1 MNEAHGY
8 NAESILAQLPP
19 VLAEDG
25 RMHALAVAITEAL
38 VVRLDEIELEKIY
51 TRIDELPE
59 DLLDILAVDFAVDW
73 WDKSWPLER
82 KRQSLKDSWR
92 IHRILGTP
100 EAMNLAVQAAF
111 GAGRV
116 EEWFDYS
123 GKPHHFRVSGLT
135 PDEALSGYSSFLR
148 LLDIVKR
155 ESALLD
161 AVMAQE
167 TGMMNL
173 HFGVA
178 VHADK
183 TITETACE
191 SSGISGL
198 SWLVDENGDTLLDE
212 DNNVLLDA
220 E

>member
-8 NAESILAQLPP
+8 NAASILSQLPQ

-25 RMHALAVAITEAL
+25 RMYALAIAITEAL
-38 VVRLDEIELEKIY
+38 AVRLDEIELEKIY
-51 TRIDELPE
+51 TRIDRLPE
-59 DLLDILAVDFAVDW
+59 DLLDILAADFAVDW
-73 WDKSWPLER
+73 WDKNWPLDR

-123 GKPHHFRVSGLT
+123 GKPHHFRIAGLT
-135 PDEALSGYSSFLR
+135 PDKALSGYSSFLR
-148 LLDIVKR
+148 LLGIVKR
-155 ESALLD
+155 ESAFLD

-167 TGMMNL
+167 TGMMSL
-173 HFGVA
+173 RFGVA
-178 VHADK
+178 IHADK
-183 TITETACE
+183 TITETTCE
-191 SSGISGL
+191 RSGLSDL